1 MVLRGVTG
9 SGKTYSIAN
18 VVASV
23 DRPTLVIS
31 PNKTLAAQLFSEFK
45 AFFPTNAVE
54 YFVSYYDY
62 YQPEAY
68 IPQSDTYIEKD
79 ALINDEIDRMR
90 HSATK
95 SLLERRD
102 VLVVASVSC
111 IYGIGEPDTY
121 QGLHLEL
128 GEGERIDRDE
138 IIRRLIA
145 VQYERNDYD
154 FHRGTFRVRGD
165 VVEVFPANEESIALR
180 IELFGDVID
189 AISRIDPLRGAVLER
204 IDRVHIYPASHYVTE
219 AAQLERAFSTIQEE
233 LGERLAFLRQKNR
246 LLEAQRLEQR
256 TLFDIEM
263 LRELGFCHGIE
274 NYSRHLTGHRP
285 GEAPPTLIDYLPKDA
300 LIIIDESH
308 VAVPQIRGM
317 YYGDRSRKEALV
329 EYGFRLPSA
338 FDNRP
343 LTFDEFT
350 RRTRQT
356 IYVSATPS
364 AYELDLAADA
374 LAEQVIRPTGL
385 TDPKITVRPAKDQV
399 DDLLAELRARADRN
413 ERVLVTT
420 LTKRMAEDLTEY
432 YQQLGLRVR
441 YLHSDIDT
449 LDRVAVIRDLR
460 LGKFD
465 GLIGINLL
473 REGLDIPEVSLV
485 AILDADKEGYLRSAT
500 SLIQTSGRAARNVN
514 GQAIMYAGHLTDSMA
529 APIQETERRREL
541 QRAYNDAHGITPES
555 IKSSIRE
562 LLQTV
567 NELEALML
575 EANLV
580 RRHRP
585 RYNIILR
592 DDKHY
597 PFLKLTTNEE
607 FPRLVVARKVQHDG
621 ARYFGPFYPATAMR
635 ETLRLTRQLFP
646 LRTCSITIDGR
657 LERPCI
663 QYAIHRCNAP
673 CTGWETREG
682 YAETVRHVQR
692 FLEGKDEDLALN
704 LTKEMEAAAAEEKFE
719 RAAVLRDQMQ
729 SLNKVLERQKIIS
742 TEEVDQDV
750 VGVVRQGNDAC
761 VELFFVRRGRLVGQ
775 EAFFFDKVAGW
786 SDGEILSAFVRQ
798 FYAKPVTPAP
808 AVLVS
813 EETPECPLIEEWL
826 SGIAKRRVQILA
838 PQRGGKREFV
848 AMAEANAAIALQNH
862 LLSRGNRQQLV
873 QEELTR
879 ALSLPGQPNRIEGYD
894 VYT

>member
-1 MVLRGVTG
+1 VFRLSSEYSPSGDQPQAIAALTTFVREGRRHIVLRGVTG

-18 VVASV
+18 VVANV

-31 PNKTLAAQLFSEFK
+31 PNKTLAAQLFSEFR
-45 AFFPTNAVE
+45 AFFPSNAVE

-102 VLVVASVSC
+102 VIVVASVSC

-128 GEGERIDRDE
+128 SEGDRIDRDE
-138 IIRRLIA
+138 IIRRLVA

-165 VVEVFPANEESIALR
+165 VVEVFPANEDSIALR
-180 IELFGDVID
+180 IELFGDVVD

-204 IDRVHIYPASHYVTE
+204 VDRVHIYPASHYVTE
-219 AAQLERAFSTIQEE
+219 ANQLARAFETIQEE
-233 LGERLAFLRQKNR
+233 LADRLAFLRQRNR

-263 LRELGFCHGIE
+263 LRELGYCHGIE

-300 LIIIDESH
+300 LVVIDESH
-308 VAVPQIRGM
+308 VAVPQVRGM

-350 RRTRQT
+350 RLTGQT

-364 AYELDLAADA
+364 PYELDLAAA
-374 LAEQVIRPTGL
+374 TLAEQVIRPTGL
-385 TDPKITVRPAKDQV
+385 MDPRITVRPAKDQV
-399 DDLLAELRARADRN
+399 DDLLGELRARAERD

-449 LDRVAVIRDLR
+449 LDRVAIIRDLR

-500 SLIQTSGRAARNVN
+500 SLIQTAGRAARNVN
-514 GQAIMYAGHLTDSMA
+514 GEVIMYADQVTASMA
-529 APIQETERRREL
+529 ATLRETERRREL

-562 LLQTV
+562 LLQTIYERDYYTV
-567 NELEALML
+567 PVVEPAAETFQSPAALQSRILELETRMK
-575 EANLV
+575 EAAKRLDFEQAAE
-580 RRHRP
+580 
-585 RYNIILR
+585 LR
-592 DDKHY
+592 DR
-597 PFLKLTTNEE
+597 LKSL
-607 FPRLVVARKVQHDG
+607 RK
-621 ARYFGPFYPATAMR
+621 
-635 ETLRLTRQLFP
+635 
-646 LRTCSITIDGR
+646 
-657 LERPCI
+657 
-663 QYAIHRCNAP
+663 
-673 CTGWETREG
+673 
-682 YAETVRHVQR
+682 
-692 FLEGKDEDLALN
+692 
-704 LTKEMEAAAAEEKFE
+704 
-719 RAAVLRDQMQ
+719 
-729 SLNKVLERQKIIS
+729 
-742 TEEVDQDV
+742 
-750 VGVVRQGNDAC
+750 
-761 VELFFVRRGRLVGQ
+761 
-775 EAFFFDKVAGW
+775 
-786 SDGEILSAFVRQ
+786 
-798 FYAKPVTPAP
+798 
-808 AVLVS
+808 
-813 EETPECPLIEEWL
+813 
-826 SGIAKRRVQILA
+826 
-838 PQRGGKREFV
+838 
-848 AMAEANAAIALQNH
+848 
-862 LLSRGNRQQLV
+862 QQLK
-873 QEELTR
+873 
-879 ALSLPGQPNRIEGYD
+879 
-894 VYT
+894 